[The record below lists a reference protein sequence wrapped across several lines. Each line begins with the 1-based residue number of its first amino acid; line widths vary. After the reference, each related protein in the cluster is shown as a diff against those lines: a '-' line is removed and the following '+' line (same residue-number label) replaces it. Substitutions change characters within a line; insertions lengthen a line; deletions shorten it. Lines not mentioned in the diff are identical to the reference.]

1 MKTKNE
7 LIQECKDANPV
18 IVQTINGVEIELT
31 GADYD
36 QACADWADMKLA
48 QLKDQAE
55 IDAKAQSKSAAQAK
69 LAALGLTVEDLT
81 ALGL

>member
-31 GADYD
+31 GAAYD
-36 QACADWADMKLA
+36 KACADWADMKLA
-48 QLKDQAE
+48 QFKDQAE
-55 IDAKAQSKSAAQAK
+55 IETKIAAKSALLEKLGISEDEAK
-69 LAALGLTVEDLT
+69 LLLS
-81 ALGL
+81 